1 MVYAV
6 HDCICIV
13 CVCVC
18 VLMLVDSC
26 IHVFTG
32 HILYLLYIG
41 GENYFYMPNIGL
53 LSIFAAGLV
62 RMTHF
67 IMQEW
72 EQKPVRINAVM

>member
-1 MVYAV
+1 V
-6 HDCICIV
+6 CV

-18 VLMLVDSC
+18 VLMLVDYMHSC

-32 HILYLLYIG
+32 HTIFTVG
-41 GENYFYMPNIGL
+41 GENYFYITNIGL